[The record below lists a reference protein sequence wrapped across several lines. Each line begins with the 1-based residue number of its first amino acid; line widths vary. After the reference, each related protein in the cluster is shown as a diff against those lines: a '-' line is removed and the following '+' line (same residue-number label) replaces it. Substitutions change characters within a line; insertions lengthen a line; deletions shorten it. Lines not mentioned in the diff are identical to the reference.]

1 MKKVVFISILLIGFG
16 AAWMLYLEHKNKRFA
31 DSLPKGTATTQQ
43 SANTTEAPAIG
54 DKNNQDIPVNSVSAE
69 TIAEN
74 ARVWHEHA
82 GPHPQS
88 RADAPDI
95 QQVPIGV
102 LAEKGSVQTTSDSNP
117 VPPEVIADNKRDL
130 EWYRALKKWEAKDET
145 LHAEWK
151 KLSQEF
157 DELIGSDRAG
167 FEALIQKMQ
176 EDPSYRDQLAS
187 KMKVWM
193 AKMEALEKKDKEL
206 KKERPIRPT
215 PTHTH

>member
-1 MKKVVFISILLIGFG
+1 MKKIVFIAILLIGLG
-16 AAWMLYLEHKNKRFA
+16 AVWTLYLEYTNKRFA
-31 DSLPKGTATTQQ
+31 DSLPKESATTQQ
-43 SANTTEAPAIG
+43 PTNTAEAPAIG
-54 DKNNQDIPVNSVSAE
+54 DKNNQEIPIDSVPAE
-69 TIAEN
+69 ITAEN

-82 GPHPQS
+82 GPHPQPQ
-88 RADAPDI
+88 ADTPDT
-95 QQVPIGV
+95 QQAPIGA
-102 LAEKGSVQTTSDSNP
+102 LAEDNRTQNAADSNP

-130 EWYRALKKWEAKDET
+130 EWYRALKKWETKDEA

-151 KLSQEF
+151 NLSQEF

-206 KKERPIRPT
+206 KKEKPIRPT